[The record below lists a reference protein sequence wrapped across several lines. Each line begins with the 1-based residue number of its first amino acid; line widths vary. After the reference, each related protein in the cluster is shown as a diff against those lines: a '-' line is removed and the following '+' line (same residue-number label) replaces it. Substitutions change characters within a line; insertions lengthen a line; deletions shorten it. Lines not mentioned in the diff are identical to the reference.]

1 MILKFLE
8 RFKDSFYNDYTY
20 YYKVITK
27 SNDLASSLEEIL
39 NYVEKDPQHFK
50 PISNFQDKNKT
61 SNNWGIYIDGMI
73 FISSWEGEYNP
84 TEKEKKWKKFFPLR
98 ECDIFPGLITIKSII
113 GIGNGKKNKGI
124 NFYITTI
131 KNK

>member
-39 NYVEKDPQHFK
+39 NYVEKDP
-50 PISNFQDKNKT
+50 
-61 SNNWGIYIDGMI
+61 
-73 FISSWEGEYNP
+73 
-84 TEKEKKWKKFFPLR
+84 
-98 ECDIFPGLITIKSII
+98 
-113 GIGNGKKNKGI
+113 
-124 NFYITTI
+124 
-131 KNK
+131 